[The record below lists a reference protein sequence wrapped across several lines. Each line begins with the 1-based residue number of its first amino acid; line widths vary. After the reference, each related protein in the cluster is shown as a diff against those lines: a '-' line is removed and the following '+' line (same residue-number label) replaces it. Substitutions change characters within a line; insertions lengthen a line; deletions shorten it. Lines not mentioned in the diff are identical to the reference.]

1 MMNELTGECFHQ
13 KEANSPENTV
23 AERERERERGFCF
36 VKRLKSFRPR
46 FDMFS

>member
-23 AERERERERGFCF
+23 AERERERERERVLFCENIEEF
-36 VKRLKSFRPR
+36 QAQI
-46 FDMFS
+46 

>member
-23 AERERERERGFCF
+23 AERERERERVLFCEKIEEF
-36 VKRLKSFRPR
+36 QAQI
-46 FDMFS
+46 